1 MTTKLPAVDPAQSY
15 RGYLSG
21 YVEQIREMAAAGA
34 TTRAIAE
41 EIYRHG
47 ARAGT
52 TDLNTRMRRAH
63 HIANLRPMVLHILQR
78 LGLRTRRKRAPRWPS
93 VPSASANHDCF

>member
-1 MTTKLPAVDPAQSY
+1 MTPQAQSY

-21 YVEQIREMAAAGA
+21 YVEQIRTMAAAGA
-34 TTRAIAE
+34 TTSAIAE

-93 VPSASANHDCF
+93 VPSASASHDRF